1 MADVQALSQFILSE
15 TPDGYLIEI
24 EGDGGGSLAVEATPE
39 QLDAIIDALADLL
52 DDEDDDETDAAA
64 ADDYDGDGPDE
75 EEDED
80 EHVDD
85 VVHDE
90 ES

>member
-1 MADVQALSQFILSE
+1 MADVQALSQFTLSE

-24 EGDGGGSLAVEATPE
+24 EGDSGGSIAVEASPE
-39 QLDAIIDALADLL
+39 QLDAIIDALDDLL
-52 DDEDDDETDAAA
+52 SEDEAA
-64 ADDYDGDGPDE
+64 ADEIESDGPEE

-80 EHVDD
+80 HHEDD
-85 VVHDE
+85 VVHDD

>member
-1 MADVQALSQFILSE
+1 MADVQALSQFTLSE

-24 EGDGGGSLAVEATPE
+24 EGDGGGSIAVEASPE
-39 QLDAIIDALADLL
+39 QLDAIIDALDDLL
-52 DDEDDDETDAAA
+52 SEDEAA
-64 ADDYDGDGPDE
+64 ADEIESDGPEE

-80 EHVDD
+80 HHEDD
-85 VVHDE
+85 VVHDD

>member
-1 MADVQALSQFILSE
+1 MADVQALTQFTLSE

-24 EGDGGGSLAVEATPE
+24 EGDGGASIAVEASPD

-52 DDEDDDETDAAA
+52 DDEVDDPTA
-64 ADDYDGDGPDE
+64 ADAYDGDGPDE

>member
-1 MADVQALSQFILSE
+1 MADVQALSQFTLSE

-24 EGDGGGSLAVEATPE
+24 EGDGGGSIAVEASPE

-52 DDEDDDETDAAA
+52 DDEDDDDAAA
-64 ADDYDGDGPDE
+64 AAPYDGDGPDE

>member
-1 MADVQALSQFILSE
+1 MADVQSLSQFTLSE

-24 EGDGGGSLAVEATPE
+24 EGDGGGSIAVEATPE
-39 QLDAIIDALADLL
+39 QLDAIIDALDDLL
-52 DDEDDDETDAAA
+52 SEDEAA
-64 ADDYDGDGPDE
+64 ADEVGDGPDE

-80 EHVDD
+80 RHVDD
-85 VVHDE
+85 VVHDD

>member
-1 MADVQALSQFILSE
+1 MADVQALSQFTLSE

-24 EGDGGGSLAVEATPE
+24 EGDGGASIAVEASPD

-52 DDEDDDETDAAA
+52 DDEVDDATA
-64 ADDYDGDGPDE
+64 ADAYDGDGPDE

>member
-1 MADVQALSQFILSE
+1 MADVQSLSQFTLSE

-24 EGDGGGSLAVEATPE
+24 EGDGGASIAVEASPE
-39 QLDAIIDALADLL
+39 QLDAIIDALDDLL
-52 DDEDDDETDAAA
+52 SEDDAAA
-64 ADDYDGDGPDE
+64 DEVDSDGPDE

-80 EHVDD
+80 AHVDD
-85 VVHDE
+85 VVHDD

>member
-1 MADVQALSQFILSE
+1 MADVQALTQFTLSE

-24 EGDGGGSLAVEATPE
+24 EGDGGASIAVEVSPD

-52 DDEDDDETDAAA
+52 DDEVDDPTA
-64 ADDYDGDGPDE
+64 ADAYDGDGPDE